1 MPRLP
6 RIDHPGAW
14 HHVWHR
20 GARRASIFKED
31 RHCELFL
38 DVLDRVVRRLGI
50 EIHAYALMPNHY
62 HLLVRSHLGNLS
74 RCMQFING
82 AYTQEVNRLH
92 SWDGPVFRGRFKN
105 QLVHDE
111 AYLKELLAYLHLNP
125 VRARLVTLPEE
136 DCWTSHQAYLDLD
149 QRPRW
154 LTTDVLLDLLGGA
167 KNVYGFVIDRHLKRT
182 PWPVEMDLKTG
193 WLRIEKLKTPKSQ
206 VSPETPLSVD
216 ADVEAVLRKVAD
228 IADVKMADLLHA
240 ERGPSANPARRFAVL
255 ALARWTQSTQREIG
269 ERLEMTTN
277 QVSKVIARSRSI
289 PRPQMAEW
297 LANFQDYMSMGGV

>member
-1 MPRLP
+1 MTRLP

-20 GARRASIFKED
+20 GARRASIFKEN

-74 RCMQFING
+74 RCMQFVNG

-154 LTTDVLLDLLGGA
+154 LTTDVLLDLLGGV
-167 KNVYGFVIDRHLKRT
+167 KSVHEFVIDRHLKRT
-182 PWPVEMDLKTG
+182 PWPIEMDLKTG
-193 WLRIEKLKTPKSQ
+193 WLRIEKLRTPKIQFSPKTPSN
-206 VSPETPLSVD
+206 VD
-216 ADVEAVLRKVAD
+216 ADVETVLRKVTD
-228 IADVKMADLLHA
+228 IACVKMADLLNV

-269 ERLEMTTN
+269 ERLDMTTN
-277 QVSKVIARSRSI
+277 QVSKVIARSCSN
-289 PRPQMAEW
+289 PRPQIAKW
-297 LANFQDYMSMGGV
+297 LADLQDYMSMGGV